1 MGPVKDQGV
10 CGSCW
15 TFSASQAVSS
25 AYWMQTGEYVSLS
38 EQHLMD
44 CSWDYGPNSAC
55 NGGDPDLAVQYSID
69 TGGCYSEKDYPY
81 KGASS
86 LAATSSRC
94 IQSVGDAC
102 VQCCSQMISV

>member
-1 MGPVKDQGV
+1 MANPGGIDWRGSGAVGPVKDQGV

-25 AYWMQTGEYVSLS
+25 AHWMQTGEYVSLS

-55 NGGDPDLAVQYSID
+55 NGGDPDLAVQYAID
-69 TGGCYSEKDYPY
+69 TGGCYAEKDYPY
-81 KGASS
+81 KGAPL
-86 LAATSSRC
+86 LAATSSYWNWF
-94 IQSVGDAC
+94 
-102 VQCCSQMISV
+102 